1 MTVVFRLAT
10 AADYS
15 EVQRITREA
24 YLHAGH
30 FAADHPYMS
39 ALDDVEHRAKHA
51 EVWVAESSGAV
62 VAAVTLTFAGQP
74 YSEIAMENEL
84 EFRILAVDPAVQGGG
99 VGRAVVR
106 RVIEHAESLPNI
118 RAISITSATFMER
131 AHALYESL
139 GFQRVPTRDLDSRE
153 YPWLCPQAR
162 RVLPVKTIHLLQ
174 PDSAKPCPWNLTQ
187 KRLVEVTERG
197 IKMYSFCMQEVI
209 NQDARFFA
217 VHRSSAELLLAEVEH

>member
-84 EFRILAVDPAVQGGG
+84 EFRMLAVDPAVQGGG
-99 VGRAVVR
+99 VGRALVR

-139 GFQRVPTRDLDSRE
+139 GFRRVPARDWYVPDE
-153 YPWLCPQAR
+153 D
-162 RVLPVKTIHLLQ
+162 VLLWVFRLELAVVELVDTAH
-174 PDSAKPCPWNLTQ
+174 DSA
-187 KRLVEVTERG
+187 G
-197 IKMYSFCMQEVI
+197 G
-209 NQDARFFA
+209 
-217 VHRSSAELLLAEVEH
+217 

>member
-1 MTVVFRLAT
+1 VTVVFRLAT

-15 EVQRITREA
+15 DVQRITREA

-51 EVWVAESSGAV
+51 EVRVAESSGAV

-84 EFRILAVDPAVQGGG
+84 EFRMLAVDPAVQGGG
-99 VGRAVVR
+99 VGRALVR

-139 GFQRVPTRDLDSRE
+139 GFRRVPARDWYVPDE
-153 YPWLCPQAR
+153 D
-162 RVLPVKTIHLLQ
+162 VLLWVFRLELAVVELVETA
-174 PDSAKPCPWNLTQ
+174 PDSA
-187 KRLVEVTERG
+187 G
-197 IKMYSFCMQEVI
+197 G
-209 NQDARFFA
+209 
-217 VHRSSAELLLAEVEH
+217 